1 MNFLIDFLKNNESY
15 LDMISNLK
23 SNNVPIYC
31 NGLIKESLF
40 HLIYSIFNEIPN
52 KNLVLLVESE
62 ARANEL
68 CDELKNLIGDK
79 VAVYPNFEIRFH
91 NINSLETNLE
101 NHRIEIMNRLISNE
115 KFIIITTASALSK
128 KLSTPKFFKSHYIYI
143 DENSEVN
150 LNELTERLI
159 KMHYD
164 RVDFVEAKGQFS
176 IRGSIFDIYPVNF
189 KNPVRIELFGDDV
202 DSIRSFDINSQ
213 RSVEKLQSVELI
225 PAKEMV
231 LSKADVDNIQTGLKK
246 DIEKLQKLKLFGK
259 DIEKSTEKFYKI
271 YDDLKMNYHISNM
284 DLISPYIKKG
294 SFSTLLDYL
303 SQDSIV
309 CTEDILKIYDRNL
322 EIENLFHEN
331 VLFSI
336 ENAEILDSH
345 KDILIPFEK
354 ILNRIKE
361 FSIVNFTQLLK
372 RTKIINPK
380 SIVNLKTIETE
391 VFNRKFDILFQSLKY
406 KLQRGYK
413 IIIFAGSLEKANNL
427 KEILNS
433 ENINCNIF
441 EDLEFELK
449 SSILG
454 ISTLNLESGFEYP
467 IQKVLFLTHKEIY
480 GTVKKTSKKS
490 KKKSKENLLD
500 YTDLNV
506 GDFVVHENH
515 GIGEY
520 RGIEQIDVDGIV
532 KDHILILYKGNDKLY
547 IPTDQMNLI
556 QKYIGKDGYRPKLNK
571 LGSSEWVKT
580 KTRAKKVLDEIALD
594 LVQLYAKRDKIRG
607 FAFSED
613 TSWQKEF
620 EDSFIYEETYSQLRA
635 INEIKRDMEQFKP
648 MDRLLCGDVGY
659 GKTEVALRAAFK
671 AMMDDKQVAFLVP
684 TTILAQQHY
693 NTARERI
700 GDFPLE
706 VEMISRFR
714 SPLKQKEILKNV
726 KNGKVNLLIG
736 THKLLS
742 TKLEFKDL
750 GLLIIDEEQRFGVKH
765 KEALKKIKENIDVL
779 SLSATPIPRT
789 MQMSLVGIRDMSILD
804 DAPEERVT
812 IATFVLE
819 YNDSVIREAI
829 YKELNRGG
837 QVYFVYN
844 RIKDMDKM
852 YIELS
857 KLIPDAR
864 IAMAHSKLTNKEL
877 ANIMYDFQEG
887 EYDILLCTT
896 IIETGMDI
904 KNCNTMIIYDADKM
918 GLSQLYQLKGRIG
931 RSTRRAYAYFTYEKD
946 KVLTEISEKRLMAI
960 RDFSEFGSGFKIAMR
975 DLELRGAGNI
985 LGESQSGHI
994 ETIGYEM
1001 YVRMLEESIR
1011 TVKGETLQIKNQTTI
1026 ELSVDAYIPSS
1037 YIGDSN
1043 QKIDMYRKIAEI
1055 SSREDFNEIYDE
1067 LTDRFGDVPTTVLNV
1082 MNVSYLKSISTNLS
1096 FIKIIDRDKSVVF
1109 KFEQTNREILELIGR
1124 ISDKFFKRIAFNM
1137 NENAELIF
1145 NYEKNKLTES
1155 IEFVENLQYLKQK
1168 S

>member
-1 MNFLIDFLKNNESY
+1 MNFLIDFFKNNESY

-231 LSKADVDNIQTGLKK
+231 LSKADVDNILTGLKK

-284 DLISPYIKKG
+284 DLISPYIKKE

-322 EIENLFHEN
+322 EIENIFHEN

-391 VFNRKFDILFQSLKY
+391 VFNRKFDMLFQSLKY

-467 IQKVLFLTHKEIY
+467 IQKILFLTHKEIY

-742 TKLEFKDL
+742 NKLEFKDL

-819 YNDSVIREAI
+819 YNDTVIREAI
-829 YKELNRGG
+829 YKELNRCG
-837 QVYFVYN
+837 QAYFVYN

-852 YIELS
+852 YVELS
-857 KLIPDAR
+857 KLVPDAR

-877 ANIMYDFQEG
+877 ENIMYDFQEG

-1109 KFEQTNREILELIGR
+1109 KFEQTNRDILELIGR

-1155 IEFVENLQYLKQK
+1155 IEFVENLQFLKQK

>member
-68 CDELKNLIGDK
+68 CNELKNLIGDK

-231 LSKADVDNIQTGLKK
+231 LSKADVDNILTGLKK

-380 SIVNLKTIETE
+380 SIVNLKTVETE
-391 VFNRKFDILFQSLKY
+391 VFNRKFDMLFQSLKY

-520 RGIEQIDVDGIV
+520 RGIEQIDVDGMV

-742 TKLEFKDL
+742 NKLEFKDL

-877 ANIMYDFQEG
+877 ENIMYDFQEG

>member
-309 CTEDILKIYDRNL
+309 CTEDILNIYDRNL

-613 TSWQKEF
+613 TAWQKEF

-877 ANIMYDFQEG
+877 ENIMYDFQEG

>member
-68 CDELKNLIGDK
+68 CNELKNLIGDK

-128 KLSTPKFFKSHYIYI
+128 KLSTPKFFKSHYINI

-150 LNELTERLI
+150 LNELIERLI

-231 LSKADVDNIQTGLKK
+231 LSKADIDNILTGLKK

-322 EIENLFHEN
+322 EIENLFHES

-391 VFNRKFDILFQSLKY
+391 VFNRKFDMLFQSLKY

-742 TKLEFKDL
+742 NKLEFKDL

-852 YIELS
+852 YVELS
-857 KLIPDAR
+857 KLVPDAR

-877 ANIMYDFQEG
+877 ENIMYDFQEG

-1109 KFEQTNREILELIGR
+1109 KFEQTNRDILELIGR

>member
-231 LSKADVDNIQTGLKK
+231 LSKADVDNILTGLKK

-372 RTKIINPK
+372 
-380 SIVNLKTIETE
+380 E
-391 VFNRKFDILFQSLKY
+391 
-406 KLQRGYK
+406 QR
-413 IIIFAGSLEKANNL
+413 LL
-427 KEILNS
+427 
-433 ENINCNIF
+433 
-441 EDLEFELK
+441 
-449 SSILG
+449 
-454 ISTLNLESGFEYP
+454 
-467 IQKVLFLTHKEIY
+467 IQKVL
-480 GTVKKTSKKS
+480 
-490 KKKSKENLLD
+490 
-500 YTDLNV
+500 
-506 GDFVVHENH
+506 
-515 GIGEY
+515 
-520 RGIEQIDVDGIV
+520 
-532 KDHILILYKGNDKLY
+532 
-547 IPTDQMNLI
+547 
-556 QKYIGKDGYRPKLNK
+556 
-571 LGSSEWVKT
+571 
-580 KTRAKKVLDEIALD
+580 
-594 LVQLYAKRDKIRG
+594 
-607 FAFSED
+607 
-613 TSWQKEF
+613 
-620 EDSFIYEETYSQLRA
+620 
-635 INEIKRDMEQFKP
+635 
-648 MDRLLCGDVGY
+648 
-659 GKTEVALRAAFK
+659 
-671 AMMDDKQVAFLVP
+671 
-684 TTILAQQHY
+684 
-693 NTARERI
+693 
-700 GDFPLE
+700 
-706 VEMISRFR
+706 
-714 SPLKQKEILKNV
+714 
-726 KNGKVNLLIG
+726 
-736 THKLLS
+736 
-742 TKLEFKDL
+742 
-750 GLLIIDEEQRFGVKH
+750 
-765 KEALKKIKENIDVL
+765 
-779 SLSATPIPRT
+779 
-789 MQMSLVGIRDMSILD
+789 
-804 DAPEERVT
+804 
-812 IATFVLE
+812 
-819 YNDSVIREAI
+819 
-829 YKELNRGG
+829 
-837 QVYFVYN
+837 
-844 RIKDMDKM
+844 
-852 YIELS
+852 
-857 KLIPDAR
+857 
-864 IAMAHSKLTNKEL
+864 
-877 ANIMYDFQEG
+877 
-887 EYDILLCTT
+887 
-896 IIETGMDI
+896 
-904 KNCNTMIIYDADKM
+904 
-918 GLSQLYQLKGRIG
+918 
-931 RSTRRAYAYFTYEKD
+931 
-946 KVLTEISEKRLMAI
+946 
-960 RDFSEFGSGFKIAMR
+960 
-975 DLELRGAGNI
+975 
-985 LGESQSGHI
+985 
-994 ETIGYEM
+994 
-1001 YVRMLEESIR
+1001 
-1011 TVKGETLQIKNQTTI
+1011 
-1026 ELSVDAYIPSS
+1026 
-1037 YIGDSN
+1037 
-1043 QKIDMYRKIAEI
+1043 
-1055 SSREDFNEIYDE
+1055 
-1067 LTDRFGDVPTTVLNV
+1067 
-1082 MNVSYLKSISTNLS
+1082 
-1096 FIKIIDRDKSVVF
+1096 
-1109 KFEQTNREILELIGR
+1109 
-1124 ISDKFFKRIAFNM
+1124 
-1137 NENAELIF
+1137 
-1145 NYEKNKLTES
+1145 
-1155 IEFVENLQYLKQK
+1155 
-1168 S
+1168 

>member
-68 CDELKNLIGDK
+68 CNELKNLIGDK

-231 LSKADVDNIQTGLKK
+231 LSKADVDNILTGLRK

-322 EIENLFHEN
+322 EIENLFHES

-391 VFNRKFDILFQSLKY
+391 VFNRKFDMLFQSLKY

-613 TSWQKEF
+613 TAWQKEF

-714 SPLKQKEILKNV
+714 SPLKQKEIVKNV

-877 ANIMYDFQEG
+877 ENIMYDFQEG

>member
-68 CDELKNLIGDK
+68 CNELKNLIGDK

-128 KLSTPKFFKSHYIYI
+128 KLSTPKFFKSHYINI

-231 LSKADVDNIQTGLKK
+231 LSKADIDNILTGLKK

-322 EIENLFHEN
+322 EIENLFHES

-354 ILNRIKE
+354 LLNRIKE

-391 VFNRKFDILFQSLKY
+391 VFNRKFDMLFQSLKY

-441 EDLEFELK
+441 EDLKFELK

-613 TSWQKEF
+613 TAWQKEF

-693 NTARERI
+693 NTALERI

-742 TKLEFKDL
+742 NKLEFKDL

-852 YIELS
+852 YVELS
-857 KLIPDAR
+857 KLVPDAR

-877 ANIMYDFQEG
+877 ENIMYDFQEG

-1109 KFEQTNREILELIGR
+1109 KFEQTNRDILELIGR

-1155 IEFVENLQYLKQK
+1155 IEFVENLQFLKQK

>member
-231 LSKADVDNIQTGLKK
+231 LSKADVDNILTGLKK

-391 VFNRKFDILFQSLKY
+391 VFNRKFDMLFQSLKY

-454 ISTLNLESGFEYP
+454 ISTLILESGFEYP
-467 IQKVLFLTHKEIY
+467 IQKILFLTHKEIY

-607 FAFSED
+607 FVFSED
-613 TSWQKEF
+613 TAWQKEF

-877 ANIMYDFQEG
+877 ENIMYDFQEG

>member
-231 LSKADVDNIQTGLKK
+231 LSKADIDNILTGLKK

-322 EIENLFHEN
+322 EIENLFHES

-372 RTKIINPK
+372 RTKIINPI

-391 VFNRKFDILFQSLKY
+391 VFNRKFDMLFQSLKY

-480 GTVKKTSKKS
+480 GTVKKTSKKL

-742 TKLEFKDL
+742 NKLEFKDL

-844 RIKDMDKM
+844 RIKDMGKM

-877 ANIMYDFQEG
+877 ENIMYDFQEG

-1109 KFEQTNREILELIGR
+1109 KFEQTNRDILELIGR

>member
-1 MNFLIDFLKNNESY
+1 
-15 LDMISNLK
+15 
-23 SNNVPIYC
+23 
-31 NGLIKESLF
+31 
-40 HLIYSIFNEIPN
+40 
-52 KNLVLLVESE
+52 
-62 ARANEL
+62 
-68 CDELKNLIGDK
+68 
-79 VAVYPNFEIRFH
+79 
-91 NINSLETNLE
+91 
-101 NHRIEIMNRLISNE
+101 
-115 KFIIITTASALSK
+115 
-128 KLSTPKFFKSHYIYI
+128 
-143 DENSEVN
+143 
-150 LNELTERLI
+150 
-159 KMHYD
+159 
-164 RVDFVEAKGQFS
+164 
-176 IRGSIFDIYPVNF
+176 
-189 KNPVRIELFGDDV
+189 
-202 DSIRSFDINSQ
+202 
-213 RSVEKLQSVELI
+213 
-225 PAKEMV
+225 
-231 LSKADVDNIQTGLKK
+231 
-246 DIEKLQKLKLFGK
+246 
-259 DIEKSTEKFYKI
+259 
-271 YDDLKMNYHISNM
+271 
-284 DLISPYIKKG
+284 
-294 SFSTLLDYL
+294 
-303 SQDSIV
+303 
-309 CTEDILKIYDRNL
+309 
-322 EIENLFHEN
+322 
-331 VLFSI
+331 
-336 ENAEILDSH
+336 
-345 KDILIPFEK
+345 
-354 ILNRIKE
+354 
-361 FSIVNFTQLLK
+361 
-372 RTKIINPK
+372 
-380 SIVNLKTIETE
+380 
-391 VFNRKFDILFQSLKY
+391 
-406 KLQRGYK
+406 
-413 IIIFAGSLEKANNL
+413 
-427 KEILNS
+427 
-433 ENINCNIF
+433 
-441 EDLEFELK
+441 
-449 SSILG
+449 
-454 ISTLNLESGFEYP
+454 
-467 IQKVLFLTHKEIY
+467 
-480 GTVKKTSKKS
+480 
-490 KKKSKENLLD
+490 
-500 YTDLNV
+500 
-506 GDFVVHENH
+506 
-515 GIGEY
+515 
-520 RGIEQIDVDGIV
+520 
-532 KDHILILYKGNDKLY
+532 
-547 IPTDQMNLI
+547 MNLI

-580 KTRAKKVLDEIALD
+580 KTRTKKVLDEIALD

-742 TKLEFKDL
+742 NKLEFKDL

-852 YIELS
+852 YVELS
-857 KLIPDAR
+857 KLVPDAR

-877 ANIMYDFQEG
+877 ENIMYDFQEG

-1096 FIKIIDRDKSVVF
+1096 FN
-1109 KFEQTNREILELIGR
+1109 NR
-1124 ISDKFFKRIAFNM
+1124 
-1137 NENAELIF
+1137 
-1145 NYEKNKLTES
+1145 
-1155 IEFVENLQYLKQK
+1155 
-1168 S
+1168 

>member
-68 CDELKNLIGDK
+68 CNELKNLIGDK

-231 LSKADVDNIQTGLKK
+231 LSKADVDNILTGLRK

-322 EIENLFHEN
+322 EIENLFHES

-391 VFNRKFDILFQSLKY
+391 VFNRKFDMLFQSLKY

-613 TSWQKEF
+613 TAWQKEF

-877 ANIMYDFQEG
+877 ENIMYDFQEG

>member
-309 CTEDILKIYDRNL
+309 CTEDILNIYDRNL

-480 GTVKKTSKKS
+480 GTVKNTSKKS

-613 TSWQKEF
+613 TAWQKEF

-844 RIKDMDKM
+844 RIKDMDEM

-877 ANIMYDFQEG
+877 ENIMYDFQEG

-960 RDFSEFGSGFKIAMR
+960 RDFSEFGSGFKISMR

>member
-231 LSKADVDNIQTGLKK
+231 LSKADVDNILTGLKK

-391 VFNRKFDILFQSLKY
+391 VFNRKFDMLFQSLKY

-413 IIIFAGSLEKANNL
+413 IIIFAGSLEKAKNL

-580 KTRAKKVLDEIALD
+580 KTRTKKVLDEIALD

-613 TSWQKEF
+613 TAWQKEF

-742 TKLEFKDL
+742 NKLEFNDL

-864 IAMAHSKLTNKEL
+864 IAMAHSKLNNKEL
-877 ANIMYDFQEG
+877 ENIMYDFQEG

-1109 KFEQTNREILELIGR
+1109 KFEQTNRDILELIGR

>member
-1 MNFLIDFLKNNESY
+1 MNFLIDFFKNNESY

-40 HLIYSIFNEIPN
+40 HLIYSICNEIPN

-231 LSKADVDNIQTGLKK
+231 LSKADVDNILTGLKK

-284 DLISPYIKKG
+284 DLISPYIKKE

-322 EIENLFHEN
+322 EIENIFHEN

-391 VFNRKFDILFQSLKY
+391 VFNRKFDMLFQSLKY

-467 IQKVLFLTHKEIY
+467 IQKILFLTHKEIY

-742 TKLEFKDL
+742 NKLEFKDL

-819 YNDSVIREAI
+819 YNDTVIREAI
-829 YKELNRGG
+829 YKELNRCG
-837 QVYFVYN
+837 QVYFVHN

-852 YIELS
+852 YVELS
-857 KLIPDAR
+857 KLVPDAR

-877 ANIMYDFQEG
+877 ENIMYDFQEG

-1109 KFEQTNREILELIGR
+1109 KFEQTNRDILELIGR

-1155 IEFVENLQYLKQK
+1155 IEFVENLQFLKQK